1 MRSRCGSGDE
11 MSDSLGISVQAMCY
25 QCQALTE
32 LCPDC
37 QEQRDT
43 RDAVL
48 AHQIVDESEDYII
61 IGYGVRKRTVA
72 NGGAVSEY
80 NPMSVIRDLPS
91 GHDWTD
97 REDEFLDPISLI
109 ADRLYD
115 LETSLT
121 VTANETVCDSCHY
134 IHNSAI
140 HCPNCN

>member
-43 RDAVL
+43 RDTVL

-91 GHDWTD
+91 GHDWTE
-97 REDEFLDPISLI
+97 REGELLEPISLI

-134 IHNSAI
+134 VHNSAI
-140 HCPNCN
+140 KCPNCN

>member
-1 MRSRCGSGDE
+1 

-91 GHDWTD
+91 GHDWTE
-97 REDEFLDPISLI
+97 REDEFLEPISLI
-109 ADRLYD
+109 IDRLFD
-115 LETSLT
+115 IETSVT
-121 VTANETVCDSCHY
+121 VTANETVCQNCHY
-134 IHNSAI
+134 LHNKAI
-140 HCPNCN
+140 ACPNCN

>member
-1 MRSRCGSGDE
+1 MNTEENGVSIQE
-11 MSDSLGISVQAMCY
+11 MTCDCDQRDHVLDQ
-25 QCQALTE
+25 

-37 QEQRDT
+37 AEQKEA
-43 RDAVL
+43 RDANI

-61 IGYGVRKRTVA
+61 IGCGVRKRTVA
-72 NGGAVSEY
+72 YGGAVSEY

>member
-1 MRSRCGSGDE
+1 

-134 IHNSAI
+134 LHNSAI